1 MISVLIVTYR
11 SERHILPCLASL
23 PGKADG
29 GIEVCVVDNG
39 PTAETRAAIGTF
51 TAGPGGRRIRVI
63 PGLEPKSYA
72 AAVNLGLR
80 SCRGEWICLLG
91 PDTRMGRGCLE
102 RMIRY
107 LKRYPGVG
115 VAAPRLTDAA
125 GRTLPSCRRFPDTRD
140 ALMEMSGLP
149 RLRPSRF
156 APRWKMPDFGHD
168 RTADVEQPE
177 ATCLLLRRP
186 VLETVGPMDERFP
199 LFFND
204 VDWCRRIRTAG
215 WRIVFLP
222 EASVEHVRGASV
234 NREPFIK
241 IWRSH
246 QGFFRYLSKYSG
258 SGPRRLLLPALGWLF
273 IVTAVLRAGWTILP
287 SNSGKPS

>member
-23 PGKADG
+23 PGTADG
-29 GIEVCVVDNG
+29 GIEVRVVDNS
-39 PTAETRAAIGTF
+39 PSDETRAVIGKF
-51 TAGPGGRRIRVI
+51 MAGPKGRRVRVI
-63 PGLEPKSYA
+63 PGREPASYA

-91 PDTRMGRGCLE
+91 PDTRMGRGSLE
-102 RMIRY
+102 RMIRF
-107 LKRYPGVG
+107 LKRHPDVG
-115 VAAPRLTDAA
+115 AAAPRLKNAA
-125 GRTLPSCRRFPDTRD
+125 GRTLPSCRRFPELRD
-140 ALMEMSGLP
+140 ALLEMSGLP
-149 RLRPSRF
+149 RLWPSRF
-156 APRWKMPDFGHD
+156 APRWKMPAFRHD

-177 ATCLLLRRP
+177 ATCLLLRRR
-186 VLETVGPMDERFP
+186 VVDTVGPMDERFP

-246 QGFFRYLSKYSG
+246 QGFFRYLSKHGG

-273 IVTAVLRAGWTILP
+273 IVTAVLRAGWTLLP
-287 SNSGKPS
+287 FNQRKEA

>member
-11 SERHILPCLASL
+11 SERYILPCLSSL
-23 PGKADG
+23 PGTVDG
-29 GIEVCVVDNG
+29 GVEVCVVDNSLSD
-39 PTAETRAAIGTF
+39 ETRALIGTF
-51 TAGPGGRRIRVI
+51 MRGPEGRRIRVI
-63 PGLEPKSYA
+63 PGREPRSYA

-80 SCRGEWICLLG
+80 ACRGDWICLLG

-102 RMIRY
+102 YMIRY
-107 LKRYPGVG
+107 LRRHPEAGA
-115 VAAPRLTDAA
+115 AAPRLTDDA
-125 GRTLPSCRRFPDTRD
+125 GRPLPSCRRFPGVRD
-140 ALMEMSGLP
+140 ALLEMSGLP
-149 RLRPSRF
+149 RLWPSRF
-156 APRWKMPDFGHD
+156 TPRWKMPDFRLD
-168 RTADVEQPE
+168 RIADVDQPE
-177 ATCLLLRRP
+177 ATCLLLRRR
-186 VLETVGPMDERFP
+186 VVDAVGPMDERFP

-246 QGFFRYLSKYSG
+246 QGFYRYLSKHIG
-258 SGPRRLLLPALGWLF
+258 SGRRRPLLPVLGWLF
-273 IVTAVLRAGWTILP
+273 IVTAVLRAGWTLMQLNP
-287 SNSGKPS
+287 GKNE